1 MFIFLSKILLTLLG
15 IKVEVKLTS
24 LFFMN
29 ENFTN
34 KYNIEALDILSVFI
48 IICGIYIIISKNP
61 IVSIL
66 YLIGLFGGISSYLIL
81 TGLSFIGLSY
91 LIIYIGAVSI
101 LFLFILMLINIRIS
115 ELQNNNK
122 NSITLALIILMFV
135 NYSVFPV
142 LPYSTGVTNNYFIN
156 INNMLYRIFSDEENI
171 NTGGNNNDLYF
182 ASSND
187 WNGNLIDI
195 NNITNIGNIMYTSY
209 NLWLIL
215 TAFILILAM
224 VGTIVITIK
233 NNQKR
238 LAQR

>member
-1 MFIFLSKILLTLLG
+1 M
-15 IKVEVKLTS
+15 TS
-24 LFFMN
+24 LFFIQ

-34 KYNIEALDILSVFI
+34 KYNVEALDILSVFI

-66 YLIGLFGGISSYLIL
+66 FLIGLFGGISSYLIL

-91 LIIYIGAVSI
+91 LIIYVGAVSI

-122 NSITLALIILMFV
+122 NSIALALIILIFV
-135 NYSVFPV
+135 NYSVLPV
-142 LPYSTGVTNNYFIN
+142 FPYSTGVINNYFTN
-156 INNMLYRIFSDEENI
+156 INQMLYKVSDDQYNI
-171 NTGGNNNDLYF
+171 SATANNNELYF

-187 WNGNLIDI
+187 WNGNLIDV
-195 NNITNIGNIMYTSY
+195 NNISNIGNIMYTSY

-215 TAFILILAM
+215 TAFILLLAM

-233 NNQKR
+233 NNSEEISSTVER
-238 LAQR
+238 PFYTR

>member
-1 MFIFLSKILLTLLG
+1 M
-15 IKVEVKLTS
+15 TS
-24 LFFMN
+24 LFFIQ

-34 KYNIEALDILSVFI
+34 KYNVEALDILSVFI

-66 YLIGLFGGISSYLIL
+66 FLIGLFGGISSYLIL

-122 NSITLALIILMFV
+122 NSIALALIILIFV
-135 NYSVFPV
+135 NYSVLPV
-142 LPYSTGVTNNYFIN
+142 FPYSTGVINNYFTN
-156 INNMLYRIFSDEENI
+156 INQMLYKVSDDQYNI
-171 NTGGNNNDLYF
+171 SATAKNNDLYF

-187 WNGNLIDI
+187 WNGNLIDV
-195 NNITNIGNIMYTSY
+195 NNISNIGNIMYTSY

-215 TAFILILAM
+215 TAFILLLAM

-233 NNQKR
+233 NNSEEISSTVEQPFYTR
-238 LAQR
+238 

>member
-1 MFIFLSKILLTLLG
+1 MIYQVLLG
-15 IKVEVKLTS
+15 IKFKNKLSS
-24 LFFMN
+24 LFFIN
-29 ENFTN
+29 ESFTN
-34 KYNIEALDILSVFI
+34 KYNVEALDILSIFI

-66 YLIGLFGGISSYLIL
+66 FLIGLFGGISSYLIL

-122 NSITLALIILMFV
+122 NSITLALIILIFV
-135 NYSVFPV
+135 NSSIFPIF
-142 LPYSTGVTNNYFIN
+142 PYSTGVINNYFSN
-156 INNMLYRIFSDEENI
+156 INYILYKVSSDQNNVNNI
-171 NTGGNNNDLYF
+171 VNNNDLYF

-187 WNGNLIDI
+187 WNGNLIDVS
-195 NNITNIGNIMYTSY
+195 NISNIGSIMYTSY
-209 NLWLIL
+209 NLWLII
-215 TAFILILAM
+215 TAFILLLAM

-233 NNQKR
+233 K
-238 LAQR
+238 